1 MNSQLP
7 PNEKRYEENIPPENA
22 NESPINTR
30 ITAEQVAQMKALARE
45 QAIQQA
51 MLNRMQIQEQNQT
64 AFVPKQAPQQKIV
77 YVRRNLTVA
86 EVIVVFAISCGI
98 VLGIPAA
105 WNFGSNLLPRIEI
118 KVN

>member
-1 MNSQLP
+1 MNSQPP
-7 PNEKRYEENIPPENA
+7 PNEERYEENMPPESS
-22 NESPINTR
+22 NEPPIPNR

-51 MLNRMQIQEQNQT
+51 LLNKKVMERQNPLP
-64 AFVPKQAPQQKIV
+64 FNSPPPVREKIV

-86 EVIVVFAISCGI
+86 EVIVVFAISLGVVI
-98 VLGIPAA
+98 GIPAA
-105 WNFGSNLLPRIEI
+105 WNFANNILPRIEV

>member
-7 PNEKRYEENIPPENA
+7 PNEERYEENIPPENP

-51 MLNRMQIQEQNQT
+51 LLNKKVMERQKPLPFNSPPPVRE
-64 AFVPKQAPQQKIV
+64 KIV

-86 EVIVVFAISCGI
+86 EVIVVFAISFGVVI
-98 VLGIPAA
+98 GIPAA
-105 WNFGSNLLPRIEI
+105 WNFASNLLPRVEI
-118 KVN
+118 KLN

>member
-7 PNEKRYEENIPPENA
+7 PNEERYEENIPPENS
-22 NESPINTR
+22 NETPLTTG
-30 ITAEQVAQMKALARE
+30 ITAEQIAQMKALARE

-51 MLNRMQIQEQNQT
+51 LINKKTIQRRKQVPFTSPTPIQEK
-64 AFVPKQAPQQKIV
+64 VV

-86 EVIVVFAISCGI
+86 EVIVVFAISIGVVI
-98 VLGIPAA
+98 GIPAV
-105 WNFGSNLLPRIEI
+105 WNFASNILPRVEI

>member
-30 ITAEQVAQMKALARE
+30 ITAEQVAQMKALAKE

-51 MLNRMQIQEQNQT
+51 MLNRMQIQEQNPT
-64 AFVPKQAPQQKIV
+64 AFVPNKAPQQKIV

-86 EVIVVFAISCGI
+86 EVIAVLIISCGI
-98 VLGIPAA
+98 VFGIQIS
-105 WNFGSNLLPRIEI
+105 WNFATNILPRIEV